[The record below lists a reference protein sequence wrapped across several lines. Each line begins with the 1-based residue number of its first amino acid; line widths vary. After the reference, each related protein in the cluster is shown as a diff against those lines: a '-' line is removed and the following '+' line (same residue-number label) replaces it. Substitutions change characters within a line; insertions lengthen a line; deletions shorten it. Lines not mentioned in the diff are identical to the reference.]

1 MKAKSVARIVAST
14 CGEGERLRGA
24 PEFAYGAPRPP
35 WSVVACAGAIWSCIA
50 TPRMRGNL
58 PAAKLGSADVAEWR
72 NATARLRMLRTCVSG
87 EGVGNIDR
95 RQWCIAHGICVECRK
110 FDAKRGQRCRRCAN
124 RNAERERRRYAEARR
139 KRMSLIEADIQFVR
153 DLVQHA
159 GYTGEQF
166 VTVGRER
173 LLSVLAHVESLEV
186 SVRQLSAA
194 VEQFRRAD
202 TAKVTNG

>member
-1 MKAKSVARIVAST
+1 V
-14 CGEGERLRGA
+14 
-24 PEFAYGAPRPP
+24 FAVR
-35 WSVVACAGAIWSCIA
+35 C
-50 TPRMRGNL
+50 
-58 PAAKLGSADVAEWR
+58 E
-72 NATARLRMLRTCVSG
+72 
-87 EGVGNIDR
+87 
-95 RQWCIAHGICVECRK
+95 
-110 FDAKRGQRCRRCAN
+110 RCRAKH
-124 RNAERERRRYAEARR
+124 AEKQRRREADKRR
-139 KRMSLIEADIQFVR
+139 KRVSLIEADIQFVR